1 MVHSIL
7 FTGHMI
13 DGRDREE
20 ARFPAEK
27 EDAVKSEI
35 QMLLNREKENTKYN
49 IKGLA
54 SGACGGDI
62 LFHES
67 CEELAISSE
76 IFLPASINK
85 FKKASVSFAGE
96 KWDKRFDKLVSKLPI
111 YILEDNNSKNNKDK
125 NIYELTNSWMLRIAL
140 ENGGKNMTLIALW
153 DRKVGDGSGGTE
165 HMINIARDEGA
176 IIKIININKI

>member
-13 DGRDREE
+13 DKQDRQE

-27 EDAVKSEI
+27 EFAVRKEI
-35 QMLLNREKENTKYN
+35 QKLLIREKEIAKYN
-49 IKGLA
+49 LKGIG

-67 CEELAISSE
+67 CEELAISTE
-76 IFLPASINK
+76 IFLALPVNE
-85 FKKASVSFAGE
+85 FKKASVSFAGKE
-96 KWDKRFDKLVSKLPI
+96 WDDRFDRLVSKLPLH
-111 YILEDNNSKNNKDK
+111 ILEGSDANNKDK
-125 NIYELTNSWMLRIAL
+125 NVYERTNLWMLHIAL

-153 DRKVGDGSGGTE
+153 DKKAGDGSGGTE
-165 HMINIARDEGA
+165 HMIKIAKDKAAEIR
-176 IIKIININKI
+176 IIDITKL